1 MSQRA
6 SSSELGMDAATI
18 QGILDQHGW
27 APSAIIAI
35 LQDVQDEVNYLPEGA
50 LCYVAEQLDVPVSKV
65 HSLATFYRAFSL
77 EPRGR
82 HVINVC
88 TGTACHVRGAV
99 KILDALEREIG
110 IGAGETDEQLL
121 FTLET
126 VNCLGACAL
135 GPVVVIDGEY
145 HGKMTGAKT
154 VRLVK
159 ALRKEDA
166 LLGSDD
172 GEDAEGADTAPPPAA
187 ADAEVAGVQDR
198 GQDAG

>member
-1 MSQRA
+1 MGLSLPGL
-6 SSSELGMDAATI
+6 ELEMEAATVE
-18 QGILDQHGW
+18 GILDRHQR

-35 LQDVQDEVNYLPEGA
+35 LQDVQEEVNYLPEGV
-50 LCYVAEQLDVPVSKV
+50 LRYVAEQLDVPASKV
-65 HSLATFYRAFSL
+65 FSLATFYRAFSL

-82 HVINVC
+82 HLIHVC

-110 IGAGETDEQLL
+110 IHAGETDEQGL

-135 GPVVVIDGEY
+135 GPVVVVDGEY
-145 HGKMTGAKT
+145 QGQMTGAKA

-159 ALRKEDA
+159 KLRDNDK
-166 LLGSDD
+166 
-172 GEDAEGADTAPPPAA
+172 
-187 ADAEVAGVQDR
+187 
-198 GQDAG
+198 GQMTNDE